1 MTAHFLRSRSFI
13 VNKSIRNLALSAAL
27 LLSAAPMFA
36 NPLGTNPPPRSLAL
50 SFGDYASIILN
61 VLGL

>member
-1 MTAHFLRSRSFI
+1 

-36 NPLGTNPPPRSLAL
+36 NVLGTNPHPQGNSLML
-50 SFGDYASIILN
+50 SLGDYASIVLN
-61 VLGL
+61 VFGL